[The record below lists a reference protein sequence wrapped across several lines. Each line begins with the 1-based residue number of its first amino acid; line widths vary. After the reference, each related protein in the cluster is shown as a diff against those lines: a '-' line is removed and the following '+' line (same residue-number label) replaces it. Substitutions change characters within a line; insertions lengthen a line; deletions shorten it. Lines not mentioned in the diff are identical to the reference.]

1 MRFRVTHVQRDRSG
15 GDRGVYAPQGGEPI
29 GGERGQCHDGLVGD
43 MPLQSPAVE
52 VLDQFVDAKNEW
64 KGREKEVIATTTNV
78 PAGVNPNCGDPNRG
92 DEVRLRREA
101 HVRNLSLDPPIRSP
115 EVGTSRSTR

>member
-1 MRFRVTHVQRDRSG
+1 MCSAIAPVEIAAYTHHREANPSAVSAASATTASWG
-15 GDRGVYAPQGGEPI
+15 TCP
-29 GGERGQCHDGLVGD
+29 C
-43 MPLQSPAVE
+43 SPPPDE

-78 PAGVNPNCGDPNRG
+78 PAGVNPNCGDPNPG

-101 HVRNLSLDPPIRSP
+101 HVRTLSLDPPIRSP